1 MFCMAVQHQ
10 EFSSSASSR
19 GFSELCE
26 ILHPDDLHDAYK
38 HTYAYIYTLS
48 LTASAAALF
57 RIHNTVGS
65 AQAEPIHLHVH
76 WMSKHWP
83 SLPETVDYQWS
94 NKLQFLQARWMSLP
108 VFQAQRQNSESA
120 FFHSTLTAA
129 QCHWCFTH
137 CSFQRQASRIRK
149 STELPCTLMLHKI
162 ISWQNR
168 LTYFHTIWP
177 GKYSS
182 NHWVRT
188 EFVAH
193 RLYPQLVCV
202 FSLGKGRTWSM
213 FSFGERALVPVWVPA
228 TMKTPTGPTSSHEP
242 VGE

>member
-1 MFCMAVQHQ
+1 MSTDVHQQHKNSLSLSVSPTTELKQTNWGPQAGQIFKLMVAMFCMAVQHQ

-83 SLPETVDYQWS
+83 SLPETVDYQ
-94 NKLQFLQARWMSLP
+94 
-108 VFQAQRQNSESA
+108 
-120 FFHSTLTAA
+120 
-129 QCHWCFTH
+129 
-137 CSFQRQASRIRK
+137 
-149 STELPCTLMLHKI
+149 
-162 ISWQNR
+162 
-168 LTYFHTIWP
+168 
-177 GKYSS
+177 
-182 NHWVRT
+182 
-188 EFVAH
+188 
-193 RLYPQLVCV
+193 
-202 FSLGKGRTWSM
+202 
-213 FSFGERALVPVWVPA
+213 
-228 TMKTPTGPTSSHEP
+228 
-242 VGE
+242 